1 MTAIIKLLIVDDD
14 EDDFYLTSE
23 YLKEI
28 PSKEFDIVWASSF
41 NEGVKQLT
49 QTRFDLCFFD
59 FLLGIKTGIDLLKVT
74 IEKGINTPVILF
86 TGKGDQKIDIEAMQ
100 LGAMDY
106 LVKSELDAE
115 KLGRCIRYA
124 LERAEAVK
132 RLRENETR
140 LRSIFEQMKEAIVLN
155 STQGHIFY
163 HNKTAVDLLGFEA
176 SDVSTLNFK
185 DFFAFADTYKNYK
198 EILEEYSSIENHE
211 VWLVRKNGERVL
223 CSLNSSTQNDSEGN
237 VYYLTII
244 HDITARKKLERDRL
258 LTEKSASTARLA
270 RTLAHEVRNPLTNI
284 HLSLDQLEPE
294 LQDEELKLFTDII
307 RRNSHRIN
315 TLISELL
322 DSFKPQ
328 QTVLQP
334 SSVIELIERALS
346 EAIDRI
352 NLKRIKLIKDFHQ
365 DCVLDLDQNKI
376 KIAFLNLII
385 NATEAMAAEKGIL
398 SISVNTEVNACIV
411 IIKDNGV
418 GISTENLNKLFEPYF
433 TLKTNGLGL
442 GLAATLTIL
451 QSHNARVEV
460 ESELGVGTSFIISF
474 PIQKSDNQ

>member
-1 MTAIIKLLIVDDD
+1 MNTSIKLLIVDDD

-23 YLKEI
+23 YLREI
-28 PSKEFDIVWASSF
+28 PSKEFEIVWASSF
-41 NEGVKQLT
+41 NEGVRQLT
-49 QTRFDLCFFD
+49 QTKFDLCFFD

-74 IEKGINTPVILF
+74 IEKGIHTPVILF
-86 TGKGDQKIDIEAMQ
+86 TGKGDRKIDIEAMR

-106 LVKSELDAE
+106 LVKSELDSE

-155 STQGHIFY
+155 SVDGLIFY
-163 HNKTAVDLLGFEA
+163 HNKTAIDLLGFEA
-176 SDVSTLNFK
+176 SDVSTLSFK
-185 DFFAFADTYKNYK
+185 DFFAIAEAYKSYK

-223 CSLNSSTQNDSEGN
+223 CSLNSSKQNDSEGN

-244 HDITARKKLERDRL
+244 NDITARKKLERDRL
-258 LTEKSASTARLA
+258 LAEKSASTARLA

-334 SSVIELIERALS
+334 SSVTEIIGKAIS
-346 EAIDRI
+346 EATDRI
-352 NLKRIKLIKDFHQ
+352 NLKRIILKTNYAE
-365 DCVLDLDQNKI
+365 DCILLLDQNKI

-385 NATEAMAAEKGIL
+385 NAIEAMPAEKGIL
-398 SISVNTEVNACIV
+398 SISVSIESNTCNVV
-411 IIKDNGV
+411 IKDNGV
-418 GISTENLNKLFEPYF
+418 GISSENLNKLFEPYF

-460 ESELGVGTSFIISF
+460 ESELGIGTSFIIAF
-474 PIQKSDNQ
+474 PLQKPEFS